1 VCHESALV
9 RQFTDARNVL
19 CYRKDGGRPPGVVLQ
34 EMISNHHKLL
44 WSKATV
50 VVRQES
56 SFTRQLLMHKMCYAT
71 EKMGVGPPDSHY
83 RM

>member
-1 VCHESALV
+1 MQRE
-9 RQFTDARNVL
+9 NVL
-19 CYRKDGGRPPGVVLQ
+19 YTPI
-34 EMISNHHKLL
+34 EYKLTTEEFIDQSINL
-44 WSKATV
+44 KVKV

-56 SFTRQLLMHKMCYAT
+56 SFKRQLLMHKMCYAT

>member
-50 VVRQES
+50 VSVMGKGEAVTS
-56 SFTRQLLMHKMCYAT
+56 SGAC
-71 EKMGVGPPDSHY
+71 
-83 RM
+83 